1 MSEWIKGNSNLIMG
15 ILSIFLII
23 LGFSYEIEGTYVTQ
37 ERFYHYN
44 GEQDKT
50 ALRTQDSI
58 VLLNSRVSNNRAN
71 IASNTAKIDMI
82 IKNAN

>member
-15 ILSIFLII
+15 ILSLFLII
-23 LGFSYEIEGTYVTQ
+23 LGFAMEIQSTYVTQ

-44 GEQDKT
+44 GEQDTTSKR
-50 ALRTQDSI
+50 LMDELG
-58 VLLNSRVSNNRAN
+58 LLTNVVSNNQAA

-82 IKNAN
+82 IKYQ